1 MANTSNCRSFGLQ
14 MVWLKTDAGRSMPV
28 DAVTVEPGDETFDKS
43 RHISH
48 FATCPEADRFRKER
62 KKNNG

>member
-1 MANTSNCRSFGLQ
+1 